1 MIFQYLDMRFGK
13 SVRKIITHL
22 SIFLGL
28 CFLPI
33 VMYLPSLSFVEGE
46 LSNSNELSLKN
57 ITIDFFLICHE

>member
-46 LSNSNELSLKN
+46 LSTFSLKN
-57 ITIDFFLICHE
+57 ITIEFFLICHE